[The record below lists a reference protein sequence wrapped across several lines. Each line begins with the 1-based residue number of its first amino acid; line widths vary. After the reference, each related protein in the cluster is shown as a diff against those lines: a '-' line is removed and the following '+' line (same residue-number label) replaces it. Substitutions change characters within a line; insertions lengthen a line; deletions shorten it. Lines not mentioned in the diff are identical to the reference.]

1 MTDYHDEYRQLSGTQ
16 RRALTDRIY
25 ARDQGVCHICRTQVR
40 REDAS
45 LDHLIPVS
53 RGGLS
58 IESNLALAHLR
69 CNTSRGAKTLEDA
82 NVPTHDGL
90 AWFLNGV

>member
-25 ARDQGVCHICRTQVR
+25 ARDQGTCHICRMQVR

-82 NVPTHDGL
+82 NVPTCDGL
-90 AWFLNGV
+90 AWFLGGV

>member
-25 ARDQGVCHICRTQVR
+25 TRDQGMCHICRMQVR

-69 CNTSRGAKTLEDA
+69 CNTSRGAKTLEDT
-82 NVPTHDGL
+82 NIPTHDGL
-90 AWFLNGV
+90 AWFLDGV